1 MTAPSQAAAQTAIA
15 ERGVDE
21 LAERERF
28 RSRLAVVAVLI
39 SVGLV
44 VRGGLSLLTVPAMA
58 VADVAALVL
67 LWRLYSLVRADRLP
81 AAWLEPCAFGAALF
95 ILAGTAVRMQVGGHS
110 LEVAPAVA
118 LLLMAPA
125 VFVTPAWFVALAG
138 ALIPSWLLAAYS
150 RLNLVELTASALS
163 LVVAAVIGRLYVMLR
178 QSRREKEVEAASA
191 AKAAQAVVSLEKARL
206 TQALAG
212 GQVGYWHWDLK
223 TDKLFVSEYWA
234 SMLGFTAADIKDD
247 PDDWFTRVHP
257 YYLGDLRQALAA
269 HLYGNT
275 PQFECDYRIQH
286 RDGTYRWALV
296 RGAAERD
303 ERGQPIAIAGVQ
315 SDVSELVNTEARIIN
330 EALNDKLT
338 GLPNRRAFM
347 VRLERAVEK
356 LRSNPGTL
364 FAVVF
369 LDLDRFKII
378 NDSMGH
384 MVGDQLL
391 ASVAKRL
398 SNCQRQGD
406 LVARFG
412 GDEFVALLDN
422 LRDKE
427 DAINVAKRI
436 RDALQQPFQIGPH
449 EVVSG
454 GSIGIA
460 FSHSRIEK
468 ADDMLRNADTAM
480 YHVKTS
486 NKGSLAIFN
495 SEMYTRA
502 MHLCQLQTDLSGAL
516 DRDELLVDYQ
526 PVFSLRDGRIIGAEA
541 LLRWRRSDV
550 EIVAPG
556 DFIAIAEEMG
566 LIENIG
572 EWALR
577 KGCAQSAAWLEAG
590 LRPIKMAVNL
600 SAKQL
605 QGGHFNQIVERALRD
620 FHLKPDM
627 LELELTETALMAGL
641 DEAQKTLAH
650 LRKSGVHVSI
660 DDFGTGYSSLS
671 YLSQFD
677 FESLKIDRSFVTG
690 LTVSDKSDA
699 VLRGLISLAHNLDL
713 SVTAEG
719 VESHEQLQ
727 FLKDE
732 GCDSIQGF
740 VASKPLDPKSFSQ
753 LLRADI
759 TLAELKHDAEF
770 KGLILGP
777 NGHPANRPA
786 GSPGAEDS
794 PSREIEILST

>member
-1 MTAPSQAAAQTAIA
+1 
-15 ERGVDE
+15 
-21 LAERERF
+21 
-28 RSRLAVVAVLI
+28 
-39 SVGLV
+39 
-44 VRGGLSLLTVPAMA
+44 
-58 VADVAALVL
+58 
-67 LWRLYSLVRADRLP
+67 
-81 AAWLEPCAFGAALF
+81 
-95 ILAGTAVRMQVGGHS
+95 
-110 LEVAPAVA
+110 
-118 LLLMAPA
+118 
-125 VFVTPAWFVALAG
+125 
-138 ALIPSWLLAAYS
+138 
-150 RLNLVELTASALS
+150 
-163 LVVAAVIGRLYVMLR
+163 
-178 QSRREKEVEAASA
+178 
-191 AKAAQAVVSLEKARL
+191 
-206 TQALAG
+206 
-212 GQVGYWHWDLK
+212 
-223 TDKLFVSEYWA
+223 
-234 SMLGFTAADIKDD
+234 
-247 PDDWFTRVHP
+247 VHP

-759 TLAELKHDAEF
+759 TLAELKHDADF
-770 KGLILGP
+770 KGIILGSS
-777 NGHPANRPA
+777 GHPANRPA

>member
-1 MTAPSQAAAQTAIA
+1 MLASSQAAAPIA
-15 ERGVDE
+15 VPERYSDE
-21 LAERERF
+21 HAEQDQF
-28 RSRLAVVAVLI
+28 KKRLAVVAVVVV
-39 SVGLV
+39 VGLV
-44 VRGGLSLLTVPAMA
+44 IRGGLSLISVPVMA
-58 VADVAALVL
+58 VADLAALAL
-67 LWRLYSLVRADRLP
+67 LWRLCSLVRTDRLP
-81 AAWLEPCAFGAALF
+81 AAWLEPCAFVVALF
-95 ILAGTAVRMQVGGHS
+95 ILVGAAVRMQVGGHS
-110 LEVAPAVA
+110 LEVAPVVG

-125 VFVTPAWFVALAG
+125 VFITPAWFVALAL

-150 RLNLVELTASALS
+150 KLDAVELTASALS
-163 LVVAAVIGRLYVMLR
+163 LVAVAVIGKVYVTLR
-178 QSRREKEVEAASA
+178 QSRHEKELEAAG
-191 AKAAQAVVSLEKARL
+191 AAQAAQAIAAMEKTRL

-212 GQVGYWHWDLK
+212 GQVGYWQWDLK
-223 TDKLFVSEYWA
+223 TDKLFVSEHWA

-356 LRSNPGTL
+356 LKSNPNTL

-398 SNCQRQGD
+398 SGCQRQGY

-422 LRDKE
+422 LRDRE

-436 RDALQQPFQIGPH
+436 RDALQQPFQIGAQ

-516 DRDELLVDYQ
+516 ERDELLVDYQ
-526 PVFSLRDGRIIGAEA
+526 PVFSLRDGRIVGAEA
-541 LLRWRRSDV
+541 LLRWRRSDS

-556 DFIAIAEEMG
+556 DFISIAEEMG

-577 KGCAQSAAWLEAG
+577 TGCAQSAAWLEAG

-605 QGGHFNQIVERALRD
+605 QGGRFSQIVERSLRD

-627 LELELTETALMAGL
+627 LELELTETALMEGL
-641 DEAQKTLAH
+641 EEAQKTLAY

-690 LTVSDKSDA
+690 ITTNDKSDA
-699 VLRGLISLAHNLDL
+699 VLRGLIGLAHNLGL
-713 SVTAEG
+713 AVTAEG
-719 VESHEQLQ
+719 V
-727 FLKDE
+727 
-732 GCDSIQGF
+732 
-740 VASKPLDPKSFSQ
+740 
-753 LLRADI
+753 
-759 TLAELKHDAEF
+759 
-770 KGLILGP
+770 
-777 NGHPANRPA
+777 
-786 GSPGAEDS
+786 
-794 PSREIEILST
+794 

>member
-1 MTAPSQAAAQTAIA
+1 MTASSQATAQTAIA
-15 ERGVDE
+15 DRGACERADH
-21 LAERERF
+21 ERIK
-28 RSRLAVVAVLI
+28 SRLAFVAAIVAVGLLVRTVLSLI
-39 SVGLV
+39 S
-44 VRGGLSLLTVPAMA
+44 VPAMA

-67 LWRLYSLVRADRLP
+67 LWRLVSLVRADRLP
-81 AAWLEPCAFGAALF
+81 DAWLEPCAFGVALF
-95 ILAGTAVRMQVGGHS
+95 ALAGTAVRMQVGGHS
-110 LEVAPAVA
+110 LEVAPVVG

-138 ALIPSWLLAAYS
+138 ALIPSWLLAAYAKVS
-150 RLNLVELTASALS
+150 GVELTASALS
-163 LVVAAVIGRLYVMLR
+163 LAAVAVIGRLYVTLR
-178 QSRREKEVEAASA
+178 ESRREQELAAASA
-191 AKAAQAVVSLEKARL
+191 AQAEQAVVSLEKARL
-206 TQALAG
+206 TQALSG
-212 GQVGYWHWDLK
+212 GRVGYWHWDLK
-223 TDKLFVSEYWA
+223 TDKLFVSEHWA

-303 ERGQPIAIAGVQ
+303 ERGQPVAIAGVQ

-356 LRSNPGTL
+356 LRSNPSTL

-398 SNCQRQGD
+398 SSCQRQGD

-422 LRDKE
+422 LHDKE

-436 RDALQQPFQIGPH
+436 RDVLQQPFQIGAH

-460 FSHSRIEK
+460 FSNSRIEK

-502 MHLCQLQTDLSGAL
+502 MHLCQLQTDLAGAL

-526 PVFSLRDGRIIGAEA
+526 PVFSLRDGRIVGAEA
-541 LLRWRRSDV
+541 LLRWRRSDA

-556 DFIAIAEEMG
+556 DFITIAEEMG

-605 QGGHFNQIVERALRD
+605 QGGRFNQIVERALRD
-620 FHLKPDM
+620 FNLKPDT

-641 DEAQKTLAH
+641 DEAQKSLAH
-650 LRKSGVHVSI
+650 LRKLGVHVSI

-690 LTVSDKSDA
+690 LTKNDKSDA

-713 SVTAEG
+713 AVTAEG
-719 VESHEQLQ
+719 VETHEQLQ

-740 VASKPLDPKSFSQ
+740 VASKPIDANSFSQ

-759 TLAELKHDAEF
+759 TLAELKHDADF

-777 NGHPANRPA
+777 NGRPANRPLRV
-786 GSPGAEDS
+786 PGAAD
-794 PSREIEILST
+794 PPTPAVEILST